1 METSVRRKLAE
12 LDVPVP
18 FDVTTFCDGLARTH
32 GFRITLVPVRHD
44 VSQPCGLRAQLDG
57 VHHIFHDRADTADRR
72 DHAALHAISH
82 LLLGH
87 AAGPVITDALAARAM
102 PDLDPAMV
110 RQVLGHTTY
119 TDAEEAEADLL
130 ANLIVAAGSP
140 RSAAVAAGNATGG
153 PGNAAAAGNGTVA
166 PGQRR
171 SAGSTVDGR

>member
-12 LDVPVP
+12 LDVAVP
-18 FDVTTFCDGLARTH
+18 FDVATFCESLARTH
-32 GFRITLVPVRHD
+32 GFKVTLVPVRHD

-72 DHAALHAISH
+72 DHAALHVISH

-87 AAGPVITDALAARAM
+87 TAAPVITDAFAARVM
-102 PDLDPAMV
+102 PDLDPTMV

-130 ANLIVAAGSP
+130 AKLIVAAGTP
-140 RSAAVAAGNATGG
+140 EPNATV
-153 PGNAAAAGNGTVA
+153 PR
-166 PGQRR
+166 QRH
-171 SAGSTVDGR
+171 SADSTVDGR

>member
-18 FDVTTFCDGLARTH
+18 FDVAAFCEGLARTH
-32 GFRITLVPVRHD
+32 GFQVTLVPVRHD

-72 DHAALHAISH
+72 DHAALHVISH

-87 AAGPVITDALAARAM
+87 TAAPVITDAFAARTM

-110 RQVLGHTTY
+110 RRVLGHSTY

-130 ANLIVAAGSP
+130 AKLIIAAGAP
-140 RSAAVAAGNATGG
+140 ENGAAV
-153 PGNAAAAGNGTVA
+153 PC
-166 PGQRR
+166 QRR
-171 SAGSTVDGR
+171 SAKSTMDGR